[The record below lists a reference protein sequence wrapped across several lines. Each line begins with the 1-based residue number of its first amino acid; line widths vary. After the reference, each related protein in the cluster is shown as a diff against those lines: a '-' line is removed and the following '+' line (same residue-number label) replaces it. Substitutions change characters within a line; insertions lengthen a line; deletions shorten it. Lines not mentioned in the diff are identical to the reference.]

1 MLHSSEKGTLLK
13 NMEKIINHFQTHTK
27 NYYLLKTG
35 LVLVAVIYLLYHTE
49 INTQNIWLII
59 PFLVAGFYFGKLT
72 CAQGMKERGFWLT
85 LLFFGLLNLL
95 HSTID
100 GLGFAQFSKTHE
112 ITGLLFHEI
121 IRQPTLYVLM
131 WAMLEPFKTS
141 KTIKIFTSLFAV
153 TGIWLIGLG
162 LGRLGI
168 FAALEQS
175 FLHEFISYGIF
186 IFIGD
191 IAHHAYDE
199 FEKIKKL

>member
-1 MLHSSEKGTLLK
+1 MA
-13 NMEKIINHFQTHTK
+13 IA
-27 NYYLLKTG
+27 YLL
-35 LVLVAVIYLLYHTE
+35 AHAE
-49 INTQNIWLII
+49 ISLKSSWLIV

-72 CAQGMKERGFWLT
+72 CAQNMKTRGFWIT
-85 LLFFGLLNLL
+85 LLIFGFLNLL

-100 GLGFAQFSKTHE
+100 G
-112 ITGLLFHEI
+112 IGLLEFSNLYQRNALLIHEL

-131 WAMLEPFKTS
+131 WAMLEPFTTPKF
-141 KTIKIFTSLFAV
+141 IKVLMSFFAV

-168 FAALEQS
+168 FATLEQS